1 VIRPVTV
8 VGALALMSTLGL
20 GAAYASSMTLS
31 SKMMGAASATTPVM
45 FPVSVTASDGEG
57 HAGRLRA
64 GDKIQLVWSRQIN
77 EPSLCS
83 SWSNTSSTR
92 SISMTWVAVDGSTSD
107 DVLQPGNATGC
118 TGGFHAGTFDM
129 GSAAY
134 VTGGNMTF
142 TGSTTSLTVGASTT
156 TLTVTLGTSTGGSG
170 VTASGTVGTWTP
182 DAALTD
188 RSGHNSGSNLATTS
202 ATVQW

>member
-1 VIRPVTV
+1 VIRPISLVAAV
-8 VGALALMSTLGL
+8 ALVSTLGL

-31 SKMMGAASATTPVM
+31 SKKMGAATAATPVM
-45 FPVSVTASDGEG
+45 FPVSVTTTDGER
-57 HAGRLRA
+57 HVGRIRT

-77 EPSLCS
+77 EPTLCS
-83 SWSNTSSTR
+83 SWSNTLSTQ
-92 SISMTWVAVDGSTSD
+92 SISMTWVAVDGSASD
-107 DVLQPGNATGC
+107 DVLQPSTAAGC

-142 TGSTTSLTVGASTT
+142 SGSTTSLTVGASTT
-156 TLTVTLGTSTGGSG
+156 TLTVTLGSSTGGTG

-202 ATVQW
+202 GTVQW

>member
-1 VIRPVTV
+1 MIRPVTV
-8 VGALALMSTLGL
+8 GAVLALVSTVGL
-20 GAAYASSMTLS
+20 GAAYASSLTLS
-31 SKMMGAASATTPVM
+31 SKKMAAAPATTPVM
-45 FPVSVTASDGEG
+45 FPVSVTTTDGEG
-57 HAGRLRA
+57 HVGRIRT

-83 SWSNTSSTR
+83 SWTNASSTQ
-92 SISMTWVAVDGSTSD
+92 SISMTWVAVDGTTSD
-107 DVLQPGNATGC
+107 DLLQPSTATGC

-142 TGSTTSLTVGASTT
+142 AASTTSLTVGASTT

-170 VTASGTVGTWTP
+170 VQATGTVGTWTP

-202 ATVQW
+202 GTVQW